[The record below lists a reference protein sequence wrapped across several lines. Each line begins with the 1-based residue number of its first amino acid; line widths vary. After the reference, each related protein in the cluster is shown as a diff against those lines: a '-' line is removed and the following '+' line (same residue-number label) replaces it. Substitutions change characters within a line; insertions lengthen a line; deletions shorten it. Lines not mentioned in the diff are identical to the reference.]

1 MRNVGDGAGRP
12 PGTARDAG
20 RGQPSGGPSRRRTD
34 DDRPQAG
41 GSSLYT
47 PAYRRR
53 SGDAEYGASAAN
65 HSRHGRT
72 GYDDAGHRQSPY
84 GGAAWPDDD
93 FGSPYGWSA
102 DDPDAWPGMSLSGRD
117 TPAQPVLSNAVR
129 GFPPAPG
136 DPLPVYP
143 PGPFAAWNA
152 GQPGRSDGRS
162 GQSGGAGLT
171 DSAQLSTATITPDE
185 FDTDYSLPAIKDPV
199 PGRGRHSPA
208 TDQRRAAGASGH
220 ETVQNVRSDQLLREP
235 APASHGR
242 RSTGKG
248 SRSAK
253 RSRKKRQPAWLAIGA
268 AGVIIAAVAAI
279 LVVTIPHGSSPA
291 ARDTPSSTPS
301 PVSASPTAPPGP
313 WGFIG
318 SRKTDPLPL
327 TAAELFP
334 ASVSNGGT
342 VYTRATKAKGTNCR
356 AALIGSALQA
366 AVRRAGC
373 KQTLR
378 ATYLSKGAKVMATIG
393 VFNLKTFASASK
405 AAGKAGHAEFV
416 AQLTAKAGPA
426 KSIGQGTGLE
436 EAIVKGHYL
445 VLVWAENTNLNA
457 PKTQAGRKRLTA
469 FMNLL
474 VKHTVNVS
482 LSNRMVDGKPVAS

>member
-1 MRNVGDGAGRP
+1 MRNVGDGAGR
-12 PGTARDAG
+12 G
-20 RGQPSGGPSRRRTD
+20 GQLSGGHSRRRRSD
-34 DDRPQAG
+34 DD
-41 GSSLYT
+41 GSEFYT
-47 PAYRRR
+47 PAYRQR
-53 SGDAEYGASAAN
+53 SGQAEYGASATNPAPY
-65 HSRHGRT
+65 
-72 GYDDAGHRQSPY
+72 YDDLDSGYS
-84 GGAAWPDDD
+84 
-93 FGSPYGWSA
+93 WSA
-102 DDPDAWPGMSLSGRD
+102 DDPDAWPAMSLSGRD
-117 TPAQPVLSNAVR
+117 AVGQPARSNAVR

-143 PGPFAAWNA
+143 PGPFAAWNV

-162 GQSGGAGLT
+162 GQSGRAGLT
-171 DSAQLSTATITPDE
+171 DASALTTATITPDE
-185 FDTDYSLPAIKDPV
+185 FDTDYSLPAIKDPI
-199 PGRGRHSPA
+199 PGRDRRSAGSDQRQA
-208 TDQRRAAGASGH
+208 TDVTGLPMAQKA
-220 ETVQNVRSDQLLREP
+220 RSDQRLREP
-235 APASHGR
+235 APVSHGG
-242 RSTGKG
+242 RSRGKA
-248 SRSAK
+248 SRAGDG
-253 RSRKKRQPAWLAIGA
+253 SRKKRQPAWLAISV

-279 LVVTIPHGSSPA
+279 LVVTLPHGGSPA
-291 ARDTPSSTPS
+291 PRNTPTSTPS

-342 VYTRATKAKGTNCR
+342 VYSRAIKAKGTNCR
-356 AALIGSALQA
+356 GALIGSALQA

-393 VFNLKTFASASK
+393 VFNLKTFGTASK
-405 AAGKAGHAEFV
+405 AAGKAGHNEFV
-416 AQLTAKAGPA
+416 AQLAAKAGPA

-457 PKTQAGRKRLTA
+457 PKTQAGRTRLTD